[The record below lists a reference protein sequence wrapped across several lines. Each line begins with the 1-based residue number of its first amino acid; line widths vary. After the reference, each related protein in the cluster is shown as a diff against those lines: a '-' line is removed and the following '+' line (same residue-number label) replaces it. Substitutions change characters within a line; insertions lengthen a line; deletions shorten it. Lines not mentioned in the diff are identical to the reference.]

1 VAPPPPANVP
11 LKPVSSTPASTS
23 QPSSKTGTSVVKS
36 APPKETA
43 RITVKP
49 NLPPTSVRPGGN
61 FPATK
66 AAGGTV
72 PIVVAAAGAAIAAKA
87 AAKPASSSTPATTI
101 VNAGSVT
108 ARVVT
113 AKPVQGN
120 AIPGK
125 AVPGTVAPAV
135 AETETSPQFQQEES
149 TTLTTVLAGV
159 LALLTWGTA
168 GVLIASYLALI

>member
-1 VAPPPPANVP
+1 
-11 LKPVSSTPASTS
+11 LKPVSSTPAST
-23 QPSSKTGTSVVKS
+23 PGPNGKTGTSIVKS

-49 NLPPTSVRPGGN
+49 NLPPSAVRPGGN

-87 AAKPASSSTPATTI
+87 GAKPAPGVPGGKPATTI
-101 VNAGSVT
+101 VKAGGVT
-108 ARVVT
+108 ARVVMPKPGMAT
-113 AKPVQGN
+113 AATGTPIAGAAAPV
-120 AIPGK
+120 
-125 AVPGTVAPAV
+125 V
-135 AETETSPQFQQEES
+135 AETSTQYAEEGS
-149 TTLTTVLAGV
+149 TLLTTALAGV

-168 GVLIASYLALI
+168 AVLIASYLAWI